1 MGRVRQRGQN
11 WSTLRRSASFTS
23 SSQVTST
30 NGVREE
36 SKTEIEYR
44 RAMQLLEERLERQKE
59 REWRRAEERRLQ
71 RE

>member
-1 MGRVRQRGQN
+1 
-11 WSTLRRSASFTS
+11 
-23 SSQVTST
+23 
-30 NGVREE
+30 VREE
-36 SKTEIEYR
+36 FKTEIEYR